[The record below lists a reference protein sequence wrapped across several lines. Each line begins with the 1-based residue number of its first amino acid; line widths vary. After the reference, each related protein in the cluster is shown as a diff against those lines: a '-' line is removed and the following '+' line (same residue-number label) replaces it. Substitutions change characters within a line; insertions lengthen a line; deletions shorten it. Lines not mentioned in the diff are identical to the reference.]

1 VSVCGSSVVIK
12 ELSLPYRSDFPGGF
26 HELNEMVVVV
36 NGGGDSGVVVI
47 PFLAVNFTV
56 TVFVT
61 EVSEEL
67 EEDLVLSHL
76 SGDNLRVHVGGV
88 DSLEIGGLDGTVAI
102 VVELEEGLV
111 NHSLSFIVESSLF
124 TFK

>member
-1 VSVCGSSVVIK
+1 
-12 ELSLPYRSDFPGGF
+12 
-26 HELNEMVVVV
+26 MVVVV
-36 NGGGDSGVVVI
+36 YGRGDSGVVVG
-47 PFLAVNFTV
+47 PLFAVNFTV

-88 DSLEIGGLDGTVAI
+88 DSLEVGSLDATVTV

-111 NHSLSFIVESSLF
+111 NHSLSLVVKSSLF
-124 TFK
+124 TFKKLVSDCFNGPRVSELNHLFIQII

>member
-1 VSVCGSSVVIK
+1 MSVCGSSVVIK
-12 ELSLPYRSDFPGGF
+12 ELSLPYRSDFPGGL
-26 HELNEMVVVV
+26 HELHEVVVVV
-36 NGGGDSGVVVI
+36 NGGGDSGVVVA
-47 PFLAVNFTV
+47 PLLAVNFTI

-67 EEDLVLSHL
+67 EEDFVLSHL

-88 DSLEIGGLDGTVAI
+88 DSLEIGGLDEAGAV

-111 NHSLSFIVESSLF
+111 NHSLSLLVESSLF